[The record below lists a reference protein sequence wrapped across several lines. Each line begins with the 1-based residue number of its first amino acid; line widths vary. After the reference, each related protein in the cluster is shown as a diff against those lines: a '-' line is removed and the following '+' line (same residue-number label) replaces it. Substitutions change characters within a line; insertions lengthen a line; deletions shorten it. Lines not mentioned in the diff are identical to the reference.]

1 VLDEYG
7 FRVRG
12 PSNQRDRSSSSRAVR
27 FDTFADA
34 VFASSVTSCV
44 RIRVACDSSIAS
56 GLEQLNRIAVGILDL
71 NLFAA
76 WAGLHIISKTQ
87 AGLFQGGNSRR

>member
-12 PSNQRDRSSSSRAVR
+12 ASNQRDRSSSSRAVR

-34 VFASSVTSCV
+34 SILRQVLPRAFVFVLLATP
-44 RIRVACDSSIAS
+44 
-56 GLEQLNRIAVGILDL
+56 Q
-71 NLFAA
+71 
-76 WAGLHIISKTQ
+76 
-87 AGLFQGGNSRR
+87 